1 MKKLFSFI
9 IVLLSIN
16 LSNISY
22 AQSTQNIDAASFQ
35 SKLKQNP
42 KAQLVDVRTAG
53 EFAKGHIQ
61 NAKNMDVNG
70 SDFKQKV
77 SSLDKNKAVYLYCLS
92 GSRSAYAMKTL
103 SSMGFKEVYN
113 LSGGMMSWRTANLP
127 ETTGNA
133 ITTPV
138 SSGMSR
144 ADYDALLKTKKLVL
158 IDFYGEWCAPCKKMK
173 PYLAEISKE
182 MKEKVEVVRIDVD
195 ANKALI
201 KELKVQNIPVLYL
214 YKAKKQIW
222 SHQGFISK
230 EEVVKVLNAN

>member
-9 IVLLSIN
+9 TVLCFSLSSI
-16 LSNISY
+16 LT
-22 AQSTQNIDAASFQ
+22 AQTTQNIDATSFN

-61 NAKNMDVNG
+61 NAKNMDVSG

-77 SSLDKNKAVYLYCLS
+77 GALDKNTAVYLYCLS
-92 GSRSAYAMKTL
+92 GARSSNAMRTL
-103 SSMGFKEVYN
+103 SSMGFKELYN
-113 LSGGMMSWRTANLP
+113 LSGGMMSWRAANLP
-127 ETTGNA
+127 ETTANA
-133 ITTPV
+133 TSTTTT
-138 SSGMSR
+138 SAGMSK
-144 ADYDALLKTKKLVL
+144 ADYNALLKANKLVL

-173 PYLAEISKE
+173 PYLEEISKE
-182 MKEKVEVVRIDVD
+182 MKEKVDVVRIDID

-201 KELKVQNIPVLYL
+201 KELKVQDVPVLYL
-214 YKAKKQIW
+214 YKAKALVW